1 MRSFPLSGMV
11 RRRNRASSARAFA
24 RSGFLVPAIG
34 TLVLCST
41 ATGRADTIQPV
52 DLVWA
57 RGQDADGCATSR
69 EVKALVAQRLGVAPF
84 SPEAPRTIDAIV
96 ERVEDRWV
104 VRIQMRDREGH
115 TQATRELT
123 SESPDCSPI
132 QNAAVLAIAIAIDPN
147 VRLLPLP
154 SASESAMPTEPT
166 ALSDSAPAPPRAESP
181 APAAPTVALA
191 PRMAPVAPTTH
202 SPPVAPEPIVSS
214 LHVHWQ

>member
-1 MRSFPLSGMV
+1 M
-11 RRRNRASSARAFA
+11 
-24 RSGFLVPAIG
+24 
-34 TLVLCST
+34 LCST